1 MRRTRAHKAQE
12 AYLITEEGWNSSPR
26 VSIWDILRCIPRLMC
41 WWDATIHLGCR
52 GVGIY
57 LTTYLLQHFSSWY
70 HHIISLC
77 VRWRGGCVCCST
89 WFNLQNLKCGGSY
102 SSLVLGRYEK
112 PNFVLFLLLLFG
124 RSIFSEDA
132 KGKWRADARMS
143 LNCVVVRWQ
152 FHDSLR
158 RFCYRSAECEFLL
171 LACKFCL

>member
-77 VRWRGGCVCCST
+77 VRWRGGCVCRST
-89 WFNLQNLKCGGSY
+89 WFNLQNLKCGESY

-132 KGKWRADARMS
+132 KGKWRADERKS
-143 LNCVVVRWQ
+143 FNCVRWQ

-158 RFCYRSAECEFLL
+158 RFCYRSAECEFLF